1 MEAGCPHDPCT
12 WGYKTKLQ
20 TKKHWASLVTL
31 THVNKDGNGAVY
43 SSPCSLAPSKS
54 DENLFVFPSHIAAK
68 YDNSCII
75 EMYNRSSNNIVA
87 CYNS

>member
-12 WGYKTKLQ
+12 WGYKTKLRP
-20 TKKHWASLVTL
+20 KKPHWASLVTL

-54 DENLFVFPSHIAAK
+54 DENLFSSLTLQLNMTIAALLK
-68 YDNSCII
+68 CII
-75 EMYNRSSNNIVA
+75 EEVII
-87 CYNS
+87 